1 MATSLGVFPLF
12 GLEVVCLLEDLRQA
26 GDRVNDPANPG
37 KTYLC
42 GKGITQFA
50 PMNAAAAGAD
60 GHGPLD
66 RLRPHRGHDRQA
78 QRRLFAA
85 GGVETSLTEGSVKA
99 AVVSRYGVP
108 ADTVYLQERHVAQA
122 FQEALFVA
130 VAARGGPAA
139 LARVLGTGPAPDWTP
154 PASRTPSVPI

>member
-1 MATSLGVFPLF
+1 M
-12 GLEVVCLLEDLRQA
+12 VCLLEDLRQA

-50 PMNAAAAGAD
+50 PMNAAAAGLMGTVRSID
-60 GHGPLD
+60 SD
-66 RLRPHRGHDRQA
+66 RIAAMIDKLNGV
-78 QRRLFAA
+78 FAR

-130 VAARGGPAA
+130 VRPGAVPAA
-139 LARVLGTGPAPDWTP
+139 LARVLGTGPAPNWTP
-154 PASRTPSVPI
+154 PASRTPFVPI